1 MIKIHATVQMGV
13 EPKQKCRL
21 FTQKVRQQ
29 TTLFE
34 GSGYI
39 TPFGRAKVEE
49 NSSVSRESCPILGNR
64 TITIATMSGGHYRN
78 GNRGNRGNRQDFGH
92 FRSTKG

>member
-1 MIKIHATVQMGV
+1 MIRIHATVQMGV

-34 GSGYI
+34 GSGYT
-39 TPFGRAKVEE
+39 TPFGRAKVEV
-49 NSSVSRESCPILGNR
+49 NSSAGWESCPI
-64 TITIATMSGGHYRN
+64 
-78 GNRGNRGNRQDFGH
+78 
-92 FRSTKG
+92 